1 MLGGDLRRTRPEGR
15 GQVATLKG
23 DFGRKATF
31 WFSPASCSGLSAGLL
46 GLRPGCSNSSGH
58 RRVDWGAAPAPAVL
72 SFGISLIWPNKVDH
86 VLDKCYKPPSNS
98 SQKAGRAPSDRG
110 WLSVVCRPPRHRDGA
125 QNETGAHGH
134 R

>member
-46 GLRPGCSNSSGH
+46 GLAR
-58 RRVDWGAAPAPAVL
+58 AALTTLGTAE
-72 SFGISLIWPNKVDH
+72 WT
-86 VLDKCYKPPSNS
+86 
-98 SQKAGRAPSDRG
+98 
-110 WLSVVCRPPRHRDGA
+110 GA
-125 QNETGAHGH
+125 QHQPPQS
-134 R
+134 